1 MTRRGSILLEVLLAT
16 AVFAFAGVVVLGAVD
31 GSVTD
36 GARAAR
42 RSLAMDLARS
52 TLARMEAGIPDEADQ
67 SFAVPGLRVESRME
81 PSDFPGLA
89 LAVVEVYDE
98 ARDGRAATA
107 NDDPRPRRRPK
118 APSQHA
124 TRPHAS
130 LTKSTGHSP
139 PDGTP
144 TSPATARRYPDLPHR
159 VPGQRTPRLPPA
171 RTAPKP
177 QTRSPPD
184 EAASPAHTPPPCA
197 GRQTH
202 RQRLRRNYQQHDQ
215 RP

>member
-1 MTRRGSILLEVLLAT
+1 MIRRGSILLEVLLAT

-98 ARDGRAATA
+98 ARDGRAAVA
-107 NDDPRPRRRPK
+107 NDDPTRLAVLRQLLRGDAGAGAPRPEV
-118 APSQHA
+118 
-124 TRPHAS
+124 TRSEVPR
-130 LTKSTGHSP
+130 TQSP
-139 PDGTP
+139 
-144 TSPATARRYPDLPHR
+144 RKE
-159 VPGQRTPRLPPA
+159 TPR
-171 RTAPKP
+171 
-177 QTRSPPD
+177 
-184 EAASPAHTPPPCA
+184 
-197 GRQTH
+197 
-202 RQRLRRNYQQHDQ
+202 
-215 RP
+215 